1 MYTTFDEFFFFFCEY
16 ENRFNI
22 FFFVFFYLYGM
33 TLCLITENIS
43 LCTRERYYYVH
54 WEKEPVKQLSA
65 SFVRDFSNILTK

>member
-1 MYTTFDEFFFFFCEY
+1 
-16 ENRFNI
+16 
-22 FFFVFFYLYGM
+22 M